1 MIVQH
6 KGLVGAK
13 VFYKW
18 LHAGKIAYL
27 VFGSVTQIPEG
38 FFFLVLTPLLSQGDI
53 KVLIPY
59 SFDCQ

>member
-1 MIVQH
+1 MTVLRQH

-18 LHAGKIAYL
+18 LHVGKIAFL

-38 FFFLVLTPLLSQGDI
+38 SFSFNTHFISRRHKGADPLFI
-53 KVLIPY
+53 
-59 SFDCQ
+59 

>member
-27 VFGSVTQIPEG
+27 VFGSVIQIPEG
-38 FFFLVLTPLLSQGDI
+38 FFF
-53 KVLIPY
+53 
-59 SFDCQ
+59 

>member
-13 VFYKW
+13 VFYRW

-38 FFFLVLTPLLSQGDI
+38 FFFSFNTPFISRRHKGADPLFI
-53 KVLIPY
+53 
-59 SFDCQ
+59 

>member
-18 LHAGKIAYL
+18 LHVGKIAYL
-27 VFGSVTQIPEG
+27 VFASVTQIPEG
-38 FFFLVLTPLLSQGDI
+38 FFLVLTPLYL
-53 KVLIPY
+53 KET
-59 SFDCQ
+59 

>member
-27 VFGSVTQIPEG
+27 VFGS
-38 FFFLVLTPLLSQGDI
+38 FFSFNTPFISSRHKGADPLFI
-53 KVLIPY
+53 
-59 SFDCQ
+59 

>member
-38 FFFLVLTPLLSQGDI
+38 FFLVLTPLLSQGDI

>member
-27 VFGSVTQIPEG
+27 VFGSVTQIPEV
-38 FFFLVLTPLLSQGDI
+38 FFFNFNTPFISRRHKGADPLFI
-53 KVLIPY
+53 
-59 SFDCQ
+59 